1 MVNGKLTKLLLI
13 VLAKIAAKYNYVG
26 HGMFEMFPN
35 FYSCIIIIY
44 NINNNIILIFIN
56 INIIYNN
63 A

>member
-35 FYSCIIIIY
+35 FYSCIIILY
-44 NINNNIILIFIN
+44 NINNNIILI
-56 INIIYNN
+56 
-63 A
+63 